1 MGVIKNDVGRPSN
14 KTIMIR
20 KILKGLVI
28 LPIIVLLI
36 FAYYKTNGRKNINTN
51 TVSSKKLSKYNIK
64 NNSLSDFDLFF
75 LKEENN
81 GKNKIYSPLSIKY
94 ALALIKEGASG
105 STKEQLNDVIGNYKF
120 KKYENSKNINL
131 KNVLFVNNSF
141 KDNVNENYTKLVKN
155 KYNSDVIFDDFN
167 DANNINSWI
176 SDNTFKLINN
186 MFTDSDVQNKDFIL
200 GNALAI
206 DMEWVNKIQKE
217 NEVYYIAYK
226 HEKYKGDVLF
236 DFIEPFLSNGF
247 TAQKFNNS
255 TKEYNSLKLAAD
267 INNYDIVNELG
278 EENIRKTVSDEYSK
292 WLKSEN
298 SKYCDSE
305 IGVGQTYATIDEYLD
320 AYIKDLNSNYQ
331 KVDSSTDFLMYYDE
345 NVKAFA
351 KNLKKYNGVN
361 LQYIGIM
368 PQKEELNTYI
378 NNIDANKINKIIK
391 NLKEI
396 KSENFEDGIV
406 TKINANIPVFDYE
419 YNLDLKNDLMK
430 MGITNVFE
438 KDNANLSKFS
448 KQKGTFISDVVHKSN
463 ISFSNDGIKA
473 SAVTLGGGLGD
484 AGCNFDYLYE
494 IPVKEIDLTFDK
506 PYIYIIRDRESG
518 EVWFSGSVYEPN
530 LYTPYK

>member
-14 KTIMIR
+14 KTIRIR
-20 KILKGLVI
+20 KILKGIII
-28 LPIIVLLI
+28 LPIIVLLV
-36 FAYYKTNGRKNINTN
+36 FAYYKANGKKTINTE
-51 TVSSKKLSKYNIK
+51 VASSKKLSKYNIK
-64 NNSLSDFDLFF
+64 DNSLSDFDLFF

-105 STKEQLNDVIGNYKF
+105 NSREQINNVIGNYKF

-155 KYNSDVIFDDFN
+155 KYNSDVIFDDFK
-167 DANNINSWI
+167 DANNINSWV

-186 MFTDSDVQNKDFIL
+186 MFIDSDVKDKNFIL

-206 DMEWVNKIQKE
+206 DMEWINKIQKE
-217 NEVYYIAYK
+217 DEEYYVEYK
-226 HEKYKGDVLF
+226 HEKYKDLALF
-236 DFIEPFLSNGF
+236 ESIAPFLSTGF
-247 TAQKFNNS
+247 TAQKFNNLE
-255 TKEYNSLKLAAD
+255 KEYNSVELAAD

-278 EENIRKTVSDEYSK
+278 EENIRKTVSEEYSK
-292 WLKSEN
+292 WLKTEDA
-298 SKYCDSE
+298 KYCE
-305 IGVGQTYATIDEYLD
+305 QVIGSGNTYATIDEYLD
-320 AYIKDLNSNYQ
+320 KYIKDLNSNYQ
-331 KVDSSTDFLMYYDE
+331 RVDSSTDFLMYIDE

-351 KNLKKYNGVN
+351 KNLKKYNGIN

-368 PQKEELNTYI
+368 PQKEELNNYI
-378 NNIDANKINKIIK
+378 KNIDSKKINKIIK

-396 KSENFEDGIV
+396 KSENFDDGIV

-419 YNLDLKNDLMK
+419 YTLDLKNDLIK
-430 MGITNVFE
+430 MGIKDVFD
-438 KDNANLSKFS
+438 KDKSNLSKFS
-448 KQKGTFISDVVHKSN
+448 KQKGTFISDTVHKAN

-473 SAVTLGGGLGD
+473 SAVTFGGGLGD
-484 AGCNFDYLYE
+484 GGCGFDYLYE
-494 IPVKEIDLTFDK
+494 IPVKEINLTFDK

-518 EVWFSGSVYEPN
+518 EVWFSGTVYEPN
-530 LYTPYK
+530 LYTPYN